1 MMNFREMLTRSSRRD
16 VVSLL
21 ASLSANL
28 DWRDFGAW
36 PAPLRV
42 GLGAASFAVALAV
55 GGWVVFGGMAAR
67 NDALEAEEGALR
79 AQLASSAR
87 QVANLDQLR
96 SQGEVLERVF
106 ADRRARL
113 LAASETAGLIEDIT
127 KAAEANHLAIDGIE
141 FAESH
146 RLDHYTE
153 LPMSVR
159 VAGSYHQLGA
169 FAGALANLRR
179 ILTLHDFEIEP
190 GASPGDLRMR
200 LDLKTY
206 QPVEEP

>member
-1 MMNFREMLTRSSRRD
+1 MNFREMLTRSSRRD

-36 PAPLRV
+36 PAQLRV

-87 QVANLDQLR
+87 QVANLDQTAVPRRGAREGLR
-96 SQGEVLERVF
+96 GP
-106 ADRRARL
+106 
-113 LAASETAGLIEDIT
+113 
-127 KAAEANHLAIDGIE
+127 DGHG
-141 FAESH
+141 S
-146 RLDHYTE
+146 
-153 LPMSVR
+153 LPLPKR
-159 VAGSYHQLGA
+159 
-169 FAGALANLRR
+169 
-179 ILTLHDFEIEP
+179 P
-190 GASPGDLRMR
+190 G
-200 LDLKTY
+200 
-206 QPVEEP
+206 

>member
-1 MMNFREMLTRSSRRD
+1 MNLREMLATSSRMD
-16 VVSLL
+16 VAKLL
-21 ASLSANL
+21 ANLSANL

-36 PAPLRV
+36 PVPLRV
-42 GLGAASFAVALAV
+42 GLGAASFAGALAV

-67 NDALEAEEGALR
+67 NEALEAEERALR
-79 AQLASSAR
+79 SELAASAR
-87 QVANLDQLR
+87 QVSNLEQLR
-96 SQGEVLERVF
+96 SQGKVLENVF

-113 LAASETAGLIEDIT
+113 FAASETAGLIEDIT
-127 KAAEANHLAIDGIE
+127 AAAEANHLAIDGIE
-141 FAESH
+141 FADSL
-146 RLDHYTE
+146 RLDHYTG

-159 VAGSYHQLGA
+159 VVGSYHQLGA
-169 FAGALANLRR
+169 FAGVLANLRR

>member
-1 MMNFREMLTRSSRRD
+1 MNFRETLATSGRMDLA
-16 VVSLL
+16 SLL
-21 ASLSANL
+21 ASLSTKL
-28 DWRDFGAW
+28 DWSDFGAW

-42 GLGAASFAVALAV
+42 GLSAASFATALVV

-67 NDALEAEEGALR
+67 IDALEAEERALR
-79 AQLASSAR
+79 SQLAASAR

-127 KAAEANHLAIDGIE
+127 EAAEANQLAIDGIE
-141 FAESH
+141 FTDSH